1 MWYIYTRKYYL
12 AINWYQ
18 IFIYAKTWVNIEDI
32 TLSERRQTE
41 KSYTVLLYFVDLFK
55 IDNPQR

>member
-1 MWYIYTRKYYL
+1 MWYIYIREYYL

-18 IFIYAKTWVNIEDI
+18 IFIHAKTWMNIEDI
-32 TLSERRQTE
+32 TLSERSQTE
-41 KSYTVLLYFVDLFK
+41 KSYTVLLYSVDLFK